1 MDQSL
6 AQRARQLLREQKT
19 EWGLLARGYESLA
32 SVRVKTFSFDGF
44 CVKLQFNPGRI
55 ASSVAKVDEQ
65 SIRQRKCFLC
75 PANLPREQRGID
87 CGEGYT
93 LLCNPFPIF
102 PEHFTIP
109 HRDHRPQ
116 RILESFDSMLRLAR
130 ELADGYVVFY
140 NGPRSG
146 ASAPDHLHLQAGSK
160 GFMPI
165 DDDAQLVGSETY
177 LRRGFVLESNDAG
190 EMVAHFTRLYRA
202 MEAVS
207 DDADEPMLN
216 VLAYYDVPRAGLWRV
231 VVLPRGKH
239 RPGCFFAEG
248 DARIV
253 LSPGTVDMGGMVISV
268 VERDFERIT
277 EQVLRQ
283 MFAEVTI
290 SPEKFARVR
299 EQVERDGQG
308 R

>member
-1 MDQSL
+1 MTASL
-6 AQRARQLLREQKT
+6 AQRARQLLQEQKS
-19 EWGLLARGYESLA
+19 EWELLARGYQSLA
-32 SVRVKTFSFDGF
+32 SVRVRNFEFDGF

-55 ASSVAKVDEQ
+55 ASSVAKVDEK

-116 RILESFDSMLRLAR
+116 RILESFGSMLRLAR
-130 ELADGYVVFY
+130 ELADGFVVFY

-165 DDDAQLVGSETY
+165 DGEAHLVGSERY
-177 LRRGFVLESNDAG
+177 LRRGFVLESDDAG
-190 EMVAHFTRLYRA
+190 LLSEQFGRLYRV
-202 MEAVS
+202 MESVAG
-207 DDADEPMLN
+207 DADEPMLN
-216 VLAYYDVPRAGLWRV
+216 VLAYYDVPRAGSWRV
-231 VVLPRGKH
+231 IVLPRGKH
-239 RPGCFFAEG
+239 RPSFFFAEG
-248 DARIV
+248 DAKLV

-277 EQVLRQ
+277 EPVLRE

-290 SPEKFARVR
+290 STDQFVKLKQLF
-299 EQVERDGQG
+299 ERDQA
-308 R
+308 RR